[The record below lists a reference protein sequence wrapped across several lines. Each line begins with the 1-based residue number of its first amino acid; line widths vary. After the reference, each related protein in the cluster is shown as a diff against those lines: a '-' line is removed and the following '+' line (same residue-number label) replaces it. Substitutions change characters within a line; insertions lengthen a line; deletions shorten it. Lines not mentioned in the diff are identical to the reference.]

1 MLDSQPGI
9 LTQSSQLPQKSHG
22 ADTKSQIKDNYLAKD
37 AENAGHEM
45 LKGAFSVESG
55 RPFWR
60 ATLLLRL
67 KTSSGGEQH
76 QSSEKKKEKKMKEG
90 RHKRRQKIIEGK
102 KQVTERIILH
112 E

>member
-1 MLDSQPGI
+1 MLDSQPRI

-67 KTSSGGEQH
+67 KATSVIR
-76 QSSEKKKEKKMKEG
+76 KKERE
-90 RHKRRQKIIEGK
+90 EN
-102 KQVTERIILH
+102 ERG
-112 E
+112 ET